1 MKKTKDNFI
10 MLPTIDICF
19 KNLMEN
25 PDVRKGFIA
34 ALLKCRPEEVSK
46 TTLLPTTLR
55 REYGDDKLGIL
66 DVLVLLADGTQIDM
80 EMQVAYFDYWDA
92 RVLFYLGKTF
102 TGQLRKGDSYDKLKK
117 CVHVSILDF
126 RIVFFKLS

>member
-92 RVLFYLGKTF
+92 RVL
-102 TGQLRKGDSYDKLKK
+102 
-117 CVHVSILDF
+117 
-126 RIVFFKLS
+126 

>member
-66 DVLVLLADGTQIDM
+66 DVLV
-80 EMQVAYFDYWDA
+80 F
-92 RVLFYLGKTF
+92 
-102 TGQLRKGDSYDKLKK
+102 
-117 CVHVSILDF
+117 
-126 RIVFFKLS
+126 